1 MSKVFGL
8 LFVLLLLPA
17 PSEAQQSIAV
27 NIDQAK
33 FQWTW
38 VQGTG
43 SPATSFKIKC
53 GTVSGVYSL
62 PVFSVP
68 FPATIPPANQYTQP
82 VKPVLPGP
90 GNYFCVV
97 ASSNQFGDSAPS
109 NEIAFAAGA
118 VPAIPTGLS
127 IIAQ

>member
-1 MSKVFGL
+1 MKAL
-8 LFVLLLLPA
+8 ILALAVLA
-17 PSEAQQSIAV
+17 SAVAAHAQQSISV

-33 FQWTW
+33 FQWNF

-53 GTVSGVYSL
+53 GTVTGVYSL

-68 FPATIPPANQYTQP
+68 FPPTIPAGNLYTQN

-109 NEIAFAAGA
+109 NEIAFSAGA

>member
-1 MSKVFGL
+1 MRQL
-8 LFVLLLLPA
+8 LCALAIVLGIGVLA
-17 PSEAQQSIAV
+17 EAQQSISV

-43 SPATSFKIKC
+43 SPAVSFRIRC
-53 GTVSGVYSL
+53 GTAAGVYSL
-62 PVFSVP
+62 PPFTVP

-90 GNYFCVV
+90 GTYFCVV
-97 ASSNQFGDSAPS
+97 TSVNQFGESASSN
-109 NEIAFAAGA
+109 EVAFAAGT
-118 VPAIPTGLS
+118 VPAIPNPLNLIS
-127 IIAQ
+127 Q